1 MTNSQPM
8 SPTTESLVL
17 VRLGA
22 VALAFSGLLFFL
34 YPVVRPW
41 HDESTIGGAVT
52 SMSSDTWVVAH
63 LFAVFAL
70 ILMPLG
76 LLGLCRLVVRSR
88 GFGLTVA
95 ATVIIWFGAG
105 LSLPYYGAE
114 DFALHAIA
122 RQVRFGSSLDLLGL
136 VEAIRFGA
144 VAATTF
150 AAGLVLLGV
159 GGVLIAILIWRTA
172 ILPRLSGVPLAIALA
187 LLIPQ
192 FYLPAW
198 ARIAHGTQVAL
209 ALILL
214 AALLWAA
221 ARVTADDLANVSSTT
236 TLAPAQSQSTTM
248 SVQEAQ

>member
-22 VALAFSGLLFFL
+22 VALTFSGLLFFL

-41 HDESTIGGAVT
+41 HDESTIGGAVM
-52 SMSSDTWVVAH
+52 SMSSNTWVVAH

-76 LLGLCRLVVRSR
+76 LLGLCGLVVGSR

-95 ATVIIWFGAG
+95 AIVMIWFGAG

-122 RQVRFGSSLDLLGL
+122 RQVRLGSSLDLLAL
-136 VEAIRFGA
+136 VDAIRFGA
-144 VAATTF
+144 AAATTF
-150 AAGLVLLGV
+150 ATGLVLLGV

-172 ILPRLSGVPLAIALA
+172 ILPRLSGVPLAIGLA

-214 AALLWAA
+214 AALLWTA
-221 ARVTADDLANVSSTT
+221 ARVTAADLANVSSTT
-236 TLAPAQSQSTTM
+236 TVPPAESQSMTI

>member
-1 MTNSQPM
+1 
-8 SPTTESLVL
+8 
-17 VRLGA
+17 
-22 VALAFSGLLFFL
+22 
-34 YPVVRPW
+34 
-41 HDESTIGGAVT
+41 
-52 SMSSDTWVVAH
+52 MSSDTWVVAH

-76 LLGLCRLVVRSR
+76 LLGLCRLVARSR

-95 ATVIIWFGAG
+95 ATAIIWFGAG

-136 VEAIRFGA
+136 VEAIRLVLRQRPLRGWPGLA
-144 VAATTF
+144 RSGWRNDRHLDLAYGDSAAT
-150 AAGLVLLGV
+150 
-159 GGVLIAILIWRTA
+159 
-172 ILPRLSGVPLAIALA
+172 SGVPLAIALA

-221 ARVTADDLANVSSTT
+221 ARVTATDLANVSSTT
-236 TLAPAQSQSTTM
+236 TLTPAESQSMTI

>member
-22 VALAFSGLLFFL
+22 IALASSGLLFFL

-41 HDESTIGGAVT
+41 HDESTIGGAVM

-76 LLGLCRLVVRSR
+76 LLGLCRLVVGSR

-136 VEAIRFGA
+136 VEVIRFGA
-144 VAATTF
+144 AAATTF

-172 ILPRLSGVPLAIALA
+172 ILPRLSGVPLAIALV

-221 ARVTADDLANVSSTT
+221 ARVTAADVANVSSTT
-236 TLAPAQSQSTTM
+236 TLTPAESQSMTI

>member
-8 SPTTESLVL
+8 SPTTESLAL

-22 VALAFSGLLFFL
+22 IALAFSGLLFFL

-41 HDESTIGGAVT
+41 QRVHDRRRRDVDEFGHLGGCT
-52 SMSSDTWVVAH
+52 SVRRIR
-63 LFAVFAL
+63 L

-76 LLGLCRLVVRSR
+76 LLGLCRLVARSR

-95 ATVIIWFGAG
+95 ATAIIWFGAG

-144 VAATTF
+144 AAATTF
-150 AAGLVLLGV
+150 VAGLVLLGV
-159 GGVLIAILIWRTA
+159 GGVMIAILIWRTA

-221 ARVTADDLANVSSTT
+221 ARVTAADLANVSSTT
-236 TLAPAQSQSTTM
+236 TLTPAESQSMTI